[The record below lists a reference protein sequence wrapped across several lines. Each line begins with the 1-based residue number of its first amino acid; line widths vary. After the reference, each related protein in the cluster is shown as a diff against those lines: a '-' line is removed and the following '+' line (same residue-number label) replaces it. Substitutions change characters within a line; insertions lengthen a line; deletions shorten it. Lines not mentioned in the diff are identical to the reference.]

1 MLVCVGIL
9 GRFCKVGKQS
19 KDKDIQ
25 PVALDSEFE
34 LHQVS
39 GKARHIGDWIP

>member
-1 MLVCVGIL
+1 MLMCMGIL
-9 GRFCKVGKQS
+9 GRFWKAEQQS

-39 GKARHIGDWIP
+39 GKAGAHR